1 MENGRKEEI
10 ERTEV
15 DQTDKSTAQLY
26 TIGEATPD
34 AVAPSNQG
42 TACMDLNLI
51 DEIPGQTFTAV
62 HQLELHV

>member
-1 MENGRKEEI
+1 MENGRKEEM
-10 ERTEV
+10 ERTEE

-26 TIGEATPD
+26 IIGEANPYV
-34 AVAPSNQG
+34 VAPSNQG

-51 DEIPGQTFTAV
+51 DEIPGQTFTTA